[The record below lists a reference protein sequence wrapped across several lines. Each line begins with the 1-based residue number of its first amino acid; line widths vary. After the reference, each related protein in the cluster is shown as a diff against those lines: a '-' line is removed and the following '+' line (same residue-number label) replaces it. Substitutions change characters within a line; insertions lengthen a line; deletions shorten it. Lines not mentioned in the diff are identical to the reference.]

1 MKVLYI
7 IDSLVGYGAEKSL
20 AQMALQ
26 FKEVE
31 PVFIHLYKGDEM
43 KPILEKHGIK
53 IHSLNLEPK
62 TTFKKIRALV
72 IPIVKI
78 EKPQIIHSTLFKAD
92 KVARGIKKHFPNI
105 LLVGSFVSNSYSKNR
120 YGRLDFVSR
129 LKLFSTQ
136 IRDRISISK
145 VDYIISNSQAIMETN
160 LHALN
165 VPREKVKVIYRGRK
179 IEKEDI
185 SVEPQ
190 INFKQELGLLSSQI
204 VFLNVGRL
212 HKGKGQRDL
221 VFSFKD
227 LVQEVPN
234 LVLLIAGEGYL
245 RKELED
251 LIHTLDLQDKIY
263 LLGYREDVPHLL
275 ALADYFIF
283 PSYYEG
289 LSGALVEA
297 ILAKI
302 PCVVSNIPE
311 NRECFPEEGG
321 LFFTAG
327 DVKEL
332 KKRMQ
337 EALSLD
343 WETKLAESQEYA
355 RAKFNIRT
363 VSKEYEDFYKEIYDG
378 FCREKT
384 RINFLL

>member
-43 KPILEKHGIK
+43 KPILEKQGIK
-53 IHSLNLEPK
+53 IYSLNLEPK
-62 TTFKKIRALV
+62 TTFKEIRALV

-92 KVARGIKKHFPNI
+92 MVARGIKKHFPDI

-120 YGRLDFVSR
+120 YGKLDFVSR

-136 IRDRISISK
+136 IRDRVSISK
-145 VDYIISNSQAIMETN
+145 VDYIISNSVAIMETN
-160 LHALN
+160 LQALK
-165 VPREKVKVIYRGRK
+165 VPRKKVKVIYRGRK
-179 IEKEDI
+179 IDKKDI

-190 INFKQELGLLSSQI
+190 INFKQELGLFDSQI

-212 HKGKGQRDL
+212 HKGKGQKDL
-221 VFSFKD
+221 VYAFKD

-234 LVLLIAGEGYL
+234 LVLLIAGEGFL

-297 ILAKI
+297 ILAKK

-311 NRECFPEEGG
+311 NRECFPEMGG

-343 WETKLAESQEYA
+343 WKTKLAESQEYA
-355 RAKFNIRT
+355 RAKFNIQT

-378 FCREKT
+378 FYREKA
-384 RINFLL
+384 I